1 MNDPEWREWSDRE
14 IARRCRVGHPLVAKM
29 RTELEPREDTGTNSS
44 MDRTFIHPKTG
55 EPALMDTGGINAGRD
70 RRLGHVEWLDAGKHG
85 FSEWP

>member
-1 MNDPEWREWSDRE
+1 
-14 IARRCRVGHPLVAKM
+14 
-29 RTELEPREDTGTNSS
+29 